1 MSKRLTTI
9 DISKEDLK
17 FSCAHFTIFSES
29 DRERLHGHNFKV
41 RATVTAP
48 VYENGLCFDYQE
60 IKSRLRSICKKL
72 DEYVLLPGES
82 PYLKIEQ
89 VGDQY
94 EVIFNGENLFFA
106 VSDTQVLAIRNT
118 TVEELSFLVL
128 EQMIKQDNFFLDSDV
143 ESMTIGVSSGDGQWG
158 SYSWATTDAKKS

>member
-1 MSKRLTTI
+1 MPKRLTTI

-17 FSCAHFTIFSES
+17 FSCAHFTIFSAS

-48 VYENGLCFDYQE
+48 VHENGLCFDYQE
-60 IKSRLRSICKKL
+60 IKSRLRSICKTI

-82 PYLKIEQ
+82 PYLKIAQ

-94 EVIFNGENLFFA
+94 EVIFNGEKLLFA

-128 EQMIKQDNFFLDSDV
+128 KKLINQDNFFIDSDV
-143 ESMTIGVSSGDGQWG
+143 EEITVGVSSGDGQWG
-158 SYSWATTDAKKS
+158 SYSWKATDAKK